1 MQASCDIYHFGNTF
15 HLCHVVLCCAV
26 EVCTVENVRN
36 PQCGI
41 LLMLISALFT
51 QVREHPVFDHSENQ
65 FVGSVTGRK
74 RSSLRTLSPF
84 HYTSWRIG
92 QQQSPSTSDFGQ
104 LILTLRVV
112 VLTQQ
117 IYFSRES
124 NGPPNLESETPR
136 CLIFL

>member
-1 MQASCDIYHFGNTF
+1 
-15 HLCHVVLCCAV
+15 
-26 EVCTVENVRN
+26 
-36 PQCGI
+36 
-41 LLMLISALFT
+41 MLISALFT
-51 QVREHPVFDHSENQ
+51 QVREHPVFDRSENQ
-65 FVGSVTGRK
+65 LVGSVTGRK

-117 IYFSRES
+117 IYFPHES